1 MKKISIIVPCFNEEE
16 TIQIYYDTMTKL
28 MSTIDKF
35 KIEYWFIDDGSK
47 DHTYPILREL
57 QNEHPEDV
65 HFVSFSRNFGKE
77 AAIYAGLKEATGDYV
92 AVMDVDLQDPPE
104 TLPEMFDILEEH
116 EYDCVGT
123 ARMDRKGENVI
134 ISVCSNAFYGLINKM
149 SQTKII
155 PGARDYR
162 LMTRQM
168 VNAVL
173 SMTEYNRFSK
183 GIFSWVGFNTKYIP
197 YNNRERS
204 AGSTSW
210 NFWKLT
216 KYAISGIIDFTERPL
231 SLATWLGS
239 IFSLISIVAMIA
251 IVVRKLI
258 YPMSSV
264 DGWSSIVS
272 IILLVGGIQ
281 LICIGILGEYIG
293 KIFLEVKKRPIYIVK
308 EKK

>member
-47 DHTYPILREL
+47 DRTYPILREL